1 MNARLPYLRLASL
14 SLFLILLFPSLSLS
28 AFGNTMK
35 EKNVL
40 ELTYSSRNMILKF
53 RPADFT
59 LPGETYRIDLLVG
72 RNFSTWT
79 AYIYM
84 KGDNHHGRW
93 LGARLDAPLPLAFP
107 SFKAKLQL
115 RYFQGL
121 NPSSVDHYYVIP
133 TMYYSLG
140 RKRPVQAGLIGFGK
154 KNLGGNATFYLG
166 PAVAVPITHSLK
178 ARLSYGENLL
188 GKGALLYLKVDIGF
202 H

>member
-1 MNARLPYLRLASL
+1 MNTRSPYLHLASL
-14 SLFLILLFPSLSLS
+14 SLFLILLFPYLSLS
-28 AFGNTMK
+28 AFGNTTI

-40 ELTYSSRNMILKF
+40 ELTYGSRNVIIKF
-53 RPADFT
+53 RPTDFT

-79 AYIYM
+79 AYFYM

-93 LGARLDAPLPLAFP
+93 LGARLDTSLPFTSP
-107 SFKAKLQL
+107 SFRAKLQL

-140 RKRPVQAGLIGFGK
+140 REHPVQLGLIGFGK
-154 KNLGGNATFYLG
+154 KNFGGNATFYLG
-166 PAVAVPITHSLK
+166 PAVVVPITSAVK

-188 GKGALLYLKVDIGF
+188 GKGALLYLKLNIGLP
-202 H
+202 